1 MAAGFSLRLRH
12 VGLSRNPEAPMR
24 QGNRV
29 KEARDKSLKC

>member
-1 MAAGFSLRLRH
+1 MGKSISNYSS
-12 VGLSRNPEAPMR
+12 VTTIGLDI